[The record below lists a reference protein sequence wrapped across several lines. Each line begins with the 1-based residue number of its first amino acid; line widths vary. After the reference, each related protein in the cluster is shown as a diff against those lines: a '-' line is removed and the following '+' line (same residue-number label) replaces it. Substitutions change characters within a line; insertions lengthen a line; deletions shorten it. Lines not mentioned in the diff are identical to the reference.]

1 MQLNVFSTD
10 DNKNG
15 FRLQYMEVFNWG
27 TFDGKVHTIKP
38 MGETSLLTGANGSGK
53 TTFIDALLTLMVP
66 EKKNR
71 FYNQSSG
78 SEKKGDRNEETY
90 VLGGY
95 GSIHQND
102 SHGTKTLYLRENKA
116 AAYSI
121 LLAGFKNETGQEVTL
136 FQVRYFSGNDLKRYY
151 SIAHKELHIE
161 EHFKPFDLQNKWKKR
176 LDEQFNKGRFRA
188 VEWFDSASKYA
199 QRMVDVLGMQSAQ
212 ALSLFNQT
220 VGIKVLGDLNEFIR
234 TNMLEPRAMEDS
246 FLQLKSQLKELLA
259 AKNAIEKI
267 NVQIQL
273 LQPIADHYENFQEQ
287 QKVLTSL
294 QEEVEQL
301 TLYKKFG
308 AYQLMQIKTANLNQS
323 IQQYAS
329 LIDEMAIKIKKQ
341 ELEEKS
347 LEEQLAQHETG
358 KRIQQLRE
366 QLTQQQIQIDA
377 AAQQI
382 QQYIHHAEQI
392 GIKVSTPLTQ
402 SGYQQIQQSL
412 TKVNHRIEREERLV
426 EEDEYS
432 AKSEIQKIQAK
443 LHQVEDELEHVLHHR
458 NNIPPALIAVRE
470 QICDALKIEQGEI
483 PFAGELMQVRSE
495 ELEWQPAL
503 EKLLHSFSLRL
514 LVPEKH
520 YKKINS
526 FVNKTRFNTKLVY
539 YRVNPVSFK
548 SLPEAET
555 IHEKL
560 EFMPDHPFSEWVEY
574 QIIQYYNY
582 YCVSKVQQFDK
593 YDKAITMEGLI
604 KSKDRHE
611 KDDRGGFGD
620 SAKYVMGW
628 NNARKKDQLAQ
639 KRNELREAFNAA
651 KEVQLQTER
660 KKKRLQS
667 QWQSF
672 HYIQQ
677 HLGFQLVDM
686 ISPEQQIKK
695 LNDQMIKL
703 EKGSQYLSELAKQLE
718 DTLHDKSLLQQER
731 DEYFGKKAIAQNEY
745 EQYRQQIVQLE
756 TLLSTLQANELAIL
770 EAFKQKY
777 QERFEN
783 VELENIYTVCDELRN
798 ELDAKIKKIGDT
810 VQKASTQIEKAIY
823 KLKNPSGDILKQ
835 FPDWMGDV
843 QHLPDHI
850 QHAGEYIDWLHK
862 IQDERLPE
870 YKQQFEKYIYE
881 TVTQNVVH
889 FKEDLDRW
897 EMDIQESIKKLNDSL
912 GGIHFNKFPDTYIQL
927 GKRTSVDTQIKEF
940 RYQLVNALT
949 DYNEWSESSFEDKAK
964 HFNDHVYPFIT
975 ALAED
980 ERYRT
985 KVLDVR
991 NWFEFWAD
999 EIFRADDSLKKSY
1012 RQMGQ
1017 LSGGEKAQLTYTIL
1031 CSAIAYQFGITKE
1044 GHNARSLRFIAVDES
1059 FSNQDEEKATYL
1071 MELCKQLHLQ
1081 LLVVT
1086 PSDKI
1091 QIVENYIA
1099 FVHLVQRVN
1108 NRHSIVYNMTIKE
1121 YTDRSVLS
1129 NALAES
1135 LN

>member
-27 TFDGKVHTIKP
+27 TFDGKVHSIKP

-121 LLAGFKNETGQEVTL
+121 LMAGFKNETGQEITL

-151 SIAHKELHIE
+151 AIAHKELHVE

-188 VEWFDSASKYA
+188 IEWFDSASKYA
-199 QRMVDVLGMQSAQ
+199 QRMIDVMGMQSTQ

-220 VGIKVLGDLNEFIR
+220 VGIKVLGDLNDFIR

-246 FLQLKSQLKELLA
+246 FMQLKSQLKELLA

-287 QKVLTSL
+287 KKIL
-294 QEEVEQL
+294 QELQDEIEQL
-301 TLYKKFG
+301 TLFKKFG
-308 AYQLMQIKTANLNQS
+308 SYQLMQIKSAQLQEAA
-323 IQQYAS
+323 QQYS
-329 LIDEMAIKIKKQ
+329 LLIDEIALKIKKQ

-358 KRIQQLRE
+358 KRIQQLRD
-366 QLTQQQIQIDA
+366 QLSQQQLSLDS
-377 AAQQI
+377 AAQQLQHYI
-382 QQYIHHAEQI
+382 QHADQI
-392 GIKVSTPLTQ
+392 GVKVSIPLTQ
-402 SGYQQIQQSL
+402 AGYNQFQQSL
-412 TKVNHRIEREERLV
+412 SKSQHRLEREDRLI
-426 EEDEYS
+426 EEDEYA
-432 AKSEIQKIQAK
+432 AKSEIQQIQQK
-443 LHQVEDELEHVLHHR
+443 LSQVEEELEHVLHHR

-503 EKLLHSFSLRL
+503 EKLLYSFSLRL

-520 YKKINS
+520 YKKINT

-539 YRVNPVSFK
+539 YRVNPSGFK
-548 SLPEAET
+548 TLPEAET
-555 IHEKL
+555 IHDKL
-560 EFMPDHPFSEWVEY
+560 EFMPDHPFSEWVE
-574 QIIQYYNY
+574 QQVIQYYNY
-582 YCVSKVQQFDK
+582 YCVTKVQQFEK
-593 YDKAITMEGLI
+593 YDKAITLEGLI

-611 KDDRGGFGD
+611 KDDRGGYGD
-620 SAKYVMGW
+620 SSKYVMGW

-639 KRNELREAFNAA
+639 KRNQFRESLTAA
-651 KEVQLQTER
+651 QEVQQQTER
-660 KKKRLQS
+660 KKRKLQS

-672 HYIQQ
+672 HFLQ
-677 HLGFQLVDM
+677 HHTGFQQIDT

-695 LNDQMIKL
+695 LVDQMAKL

-718 DTLHDKSLLQQER
+718 EVVIEKNQLQNHR
-731 DEYFGKKAIAQNEY
+731 DEHFGKKAIAQNEY
-745 EQYRQQIVQLE
+745 EQYRQQITQLE
-756 TLLSTLQANELAIL
+756 VLLSTLQANELEIL
-770 EAFKQKY
+770 EQFKLKHQS
-777 QERFEN
+777 RFEQ
-783 VELENIYTVCDELRN
+783 VELENIHTICDELRV
-798 ELDAKIKKIGDT
+798 ELDNRTKKVGDS
-810 VQKASTQIEKAIY
+810 VQKSSNQIERAIY
-823 KLKNPSGDILKQ
+823 KLKNPSAELLKQ

-843 QHLPDHI
+843 QHLPDQI

-862 IQDERLPE
+862 IQEERLPE

-897 EMDIQESIKKLNDSL
+897 ESDIQESIKKLNDSL

-927 GKRTSVDTQIKEF
+927 GKRASVDTQIKEF
-940 RYQLVNALT
+940 RHQLVNALT
-949 DYNEWSESSFEDKAK
+949 DYNEWSESSFEDKAA
-964 HFNDHVYPFIT
+964 HFNEHVYPFIM

-980 ERYRT
+980 ERYRS

-999 EIFRADDSLKKSY
+999 EIFRSDHSLKKSY

-1044 GHNARSLRFIAVDES
+1044 GQNARSLRFIAVDES

-1121 YTDRSVLS
+1121 YTDRSVLTS
-1129 NALAES
+1129 AVAES

>member
-10 DNKNG
+10 DSKNG

-27 TFDGKVHTIKP
+27 TFDGKVHAIKP

-199 QRMVDVLGMQSAQ
+199 QRMIDVLGMQSAQ

-246 FLQLKSQLKELLA
+246 FMQLKSQLKELLA

-267 NVQIQL
+267 NMQIQM
-273 LQPIADHYENFQEQ
+273 LQPIADHYESFQEHQ
-287 QKVLTSL
+287 NIIVEL
-294 QEEVEQL
+294 QNEVEQL

-308 AYQLMQIKTANLNQS
+308 SYQLMQIKSAALLETVE
-323 IQQYAS
+323 QYSA

-366 QLTQQQIQIDA
+366 QLTQQQIQLDA

-382 QQYIHHAEQI
+382 NFYIQHAEVI
-392 GIKVSTPLTQ
+392 GLKPNLPLTA
-402 SGYQQIQQSL
+402 SGYQQIHQSL
-412 TKVNHRIEREERLV
+412 SKVSHRIEREERLI
-426 EEDEYS
+426 EEDEYA
-432 AKSEIQKIQAK
+432 AKSEIQKIQNK
-443 LHQVEDELEHVLHHR
+443 LSQVEEELEHVLHHR
-458 NNIPPALIAVRE
+458 NNIPSTLIAVRE
-470 QICDALKIEQGEI
+470 QICDALKISQDEI

-539 YRVNPVSFK
+539 YRVNPSSFK
-548 SLPEAET
+548 TLPEADT

-560 EFMPDHPFSEWVEY
+560 EFMPDHPFSEWVEQ
-574 QIIQYYNY
+574 QIIQFFNY
-582 YCVSKVQQFDK
+582 YCVTKVQQFDK

-620 SAKYVMGW
+620 TSKYVMGW
-628 NNARKKDQLAQ
+628 NNARKKDQLSQ
-639 KRNELREAFNAA
+639 KRNELKEQLRAA
-651 KEVQLQTER
+651 QEIQQQTDR
-660 KKKRLQS
+660 KKKKIQTH
-667 QWQSF
+667 WQSF

-677 HLGFQLVDM
+677 HAGYNLIDT

-695 LNDQMIKL
+695 LNEQMIKL
-703 EKGSQYLSELAKQLE
+703 EKGSQYLTELAKQLE
-718 DTLHDKSLLQQER
+718 DAIHEKAMLQQQR

-745 EQYRQQIVQLE
+745 EQYRQQIQQLE
-756 TLLSTLQANELAIL
+756 TLLSTLQTNELEIL
-770 EAFKQKY
+770 EQFKNKHH
-777 QERFEN
+777 ERFEN
-783 VELENIYTVCDELRN
+783 IDLESIHTVCDELRS
-798 ELDAKIKKIGDT
+798 ELDAKIKKVSDT
-810 VQKASTQIEKAIY
+810 LTKSSSQIEKAIY
-823 KLKNPSGDILKQ
+823 KLKNPNGEVLKQ

-843 QHLPDHI
+843 QHLPDQI
-850 QHAGEYIDWLHK
+850 QHAGEYIDWLQK
-862 IQDERLPE
+862 IKEERLPE

-897 EMDIQESIKKLNDSL
+897 EADIEESTKKLNDSL
-912 GGIHFNKFPDTYIQL
+912 GGINFNKFPDTYIQL
-927 GKRTSVDTQIKEF
+927 GKRASVDTQIKEF
-940 RYQLVNALT
+940 RHQLVNALT
-949 DYNEWSESSFEDKAK
+949 DYNEWSESSFEDKAN
-964 HFNDHVYPFIT
+964 HFNEHVYPFIM

-999 EIFRADDSLKKSY
+999 EIFRADHSLKKSY

-1121 YTDRSVLS
+1121 YSDRTVLT
-1129 NALAES
+1129 NTLAES